1 MAAKNEVT
9 LTFAGDTDKL
19 ERAFERV
26 GSSAQQ
32 MERKVDDASSGF
44 DRAYDT
50 ADSAENKFQ
59 GVASTLEGT
68 TQAAQGFSQIA
79 SGDLY
84 GGLVTAGGGL
94 ADLAEG
100 FAYTVIPL
108 AQATAG
114 LIANKAAAL
123 GHAIASGVA
132 RAATVAWTGVQW
144 ALNAALTANPIGLVI
159 LAIVALVAAVVIA
172 YKKSDTFR
180 AIVQA
185 AFRGVA
191 AAGRAMWEGLKTA
204 FSAIGR
210 VAESLWSGLKRV
222 FRLGVD
228 AIKGYASAV
237 TAPYRIAFAGIKA
250 AWNATVGGR
259 GFDVPGWVPGVGG
272 KSFRIPTFHTGGT
285 VPGAPGSE
293 MLAILQA
300 GERVTPAG
308 QAGAPM
314 VLEIRSGG
322 SRMDDL
328 LVEVLRRA
336 VRSKGGDVQ
345 VVLGS

>member
-1 MAAKNEVT
+1 MAGKNQVT

-19 ERAFERV
+19 EQAFDRV
-26 GSSAQQ
+26 GSSARQ
-32 MERKVDDASSGF
+32 MDRQVENSSAGF
-44 DRAYDT
+44 DKAYDA

-114 LIANKAAAL
+114 LVANKAAAL
-123 GHAIASGVA
+123 GHAVASGVA

-144 ALNAALTANPIGLVI
+144 ALNAALTANPLGLVI

-191 AAGRAMWEGLKTA
+191 AAGRFMWDGLKAA
-204 FSAIGR
+204 FSGISRA
-210 VAESLWSGLKRV
+210 AEALWGGLKRV

-228 AIKGYASAV
+228 AVKGYARAV
-237 TAPYRIAFAGIKA
+237 TAPYRLAFDGIRA

-259 GFDVPGWVPGVGG
+259 GFDVPSWIPGLGG
-272 KSFRIPTFHTGGT
+272 KSFRIPRFHTGGIM
-285 VPGAPGSE
+285 PGAPGTE
-293 MLAILQA
+293 GLALLQA

-308 QAGAPM
+308 QSGPV

-322 SRMDDL
+322 STLDDL
-328 LVEVLRRA
+328 LVEVLRKTIRG
-336 VRSKGGDVQ
+336 KGGNVQ
-345 VVLGS
+345 LVLGS